1 MSIRSKNSINVRK
14 MTYLAILSAI
24 VFVLQFISLFLRFS
38 AFSLTFVLVP
48 IVIGVSMCGIGA
60 GAWLGFVFGLA
71 VFATG
76 DAALFLQFNIPAT
89 IFLVFLKGI
98 LAGLAA
104 GLVYKLFEKTNRYL
118 AIILSAIAAPI
129 VNTGTFFL
137 GCELFFFEDI
147 AAEFAIKAEEVTL
160 FIITGFIGINF
171 IIELVVNLVL
181 SPTIYKLIEMNKKN

>member
-1 MSIRSKNSINVRK
+1 MSIRSKNSIDVRK

-24 VFVLQFISLFLRFS
+24 VFVLQFISLFLRFTT
-38 AFSLTFVLVP
+38 FSLTFVLVP
-48 IVIGVSMCGIGA
+48 IVIGVSICGVGA

-104 GLVYKLFEKTNRYL
+104 GLAYKLFEKTNRYL
-118 AIILSAIAAPI
+118 AIILAAIAAPI

-181 SPTIYKLIEMNKKN
+181 APTIYKLIEINKKN

>member
-1 MSIRSKNSINVRK
+1 MSVKNKNSINVRK

-38 AFSLTFVLVP
+38 TFSLTFVLVP
-48 IVIGVSMCGIGA
+48 IVVGVSICGIGA
-60 GAWLGFVFGLA
+60 GAWLGFVFALA

-104 GLVYKLFEKTNRYL
+104 GAVYKLLEKLNRYA
-118 AIILSAIAAPI
+118 AIICAAVTAPI
-129 VNTGTFFL
+129 VNTGIFFL

-147 AAEFAIKAEEVTL
+147 AAEFALQAEQVTL

-171 IIELVVNLVL
+171 IIEFAVNLIL
-181 SPTIYKLIEMNKKN
+181 APTVYKILEIYKK

>member
-1 MSIRSKNSINVRK
+1 MSIKGKNTVDIRK
-14 MTYLAILSAI
+14 MTYLAILTAI

-48 IVIGVSMCGIGA
+48 IVIGVSICGIGA

-104 GLVYKLFEKTNRYL
+104 GLVYKLLEKKNRYL
-118 AIILSAIAAPI
+118 AIICSAVAAPV

-137 GCELFFFEDI
+137 GCELFFFKDI
-147 AAEFAIKAEEVTL
+147 AAEFALKAEEVTL

-171 IIELVVNLVL
+171 FVELAVNLIL
-181 SPTIYKLIEMNKKN
+181 APTIYKLIEINKKN